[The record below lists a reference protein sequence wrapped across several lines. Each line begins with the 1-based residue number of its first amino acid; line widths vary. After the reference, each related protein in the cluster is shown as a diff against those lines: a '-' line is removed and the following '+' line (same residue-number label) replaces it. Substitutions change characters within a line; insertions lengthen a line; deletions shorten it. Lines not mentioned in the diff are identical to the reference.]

1 MFQVALFL
9 LLVEGAEA
17 MTGSSLSVATNVKPF
32 FVSYIGVYAI
42 AVVAIAVIVIVVCP
56 VKLST
61 LTFSSATKTIGAKS
75 GSSLI
80 L

>member
-42 AVVAIAVIVIVVCP
+42 AVVAYAVIVIVVYP

-61 LTFSSATKTIGAKS
+61 LTFSSAIKTIGAKS